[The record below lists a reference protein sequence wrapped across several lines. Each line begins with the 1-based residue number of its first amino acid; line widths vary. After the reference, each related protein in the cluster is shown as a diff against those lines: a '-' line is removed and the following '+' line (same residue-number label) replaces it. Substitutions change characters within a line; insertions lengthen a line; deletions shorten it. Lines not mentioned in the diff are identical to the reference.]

1 MDNKSSASLDLWNK
15 LSFTYDTLQKAH
27 SRRMY
32 VNNLTAPQFHVL
44 QVLYNEGPMPLK
56 RISEHLLVT
65 GANITC
71 VVDNLEKEDFVKRVP
86 SKKDRRVINAELTG
100 KGEEKVKKLFPQYS
114 KGFDDS
120 FSKLTKD
127 EKKQLVKILDKI
139 A

>member
-1 MDNKSSASLDLWNK
+1 MDTKNNISLELWNK

-44 QVLYNEGPMPLK
+44 QVLLKEGPMPLK

-71 VVDNLEKEDFVKRVP
+71 VVDNLEKEDLVKRVP
-86 SKKDRRVINAELTG
+86 SKKDRRVKNAELTS

-114 KGFDDS
+114 KGFDES
-120 FSKLTKD
+120 FGKLTKE
-127 EKKQLVKILDKI
+127 EKKQLAKILDKI
-139 A
+139 V